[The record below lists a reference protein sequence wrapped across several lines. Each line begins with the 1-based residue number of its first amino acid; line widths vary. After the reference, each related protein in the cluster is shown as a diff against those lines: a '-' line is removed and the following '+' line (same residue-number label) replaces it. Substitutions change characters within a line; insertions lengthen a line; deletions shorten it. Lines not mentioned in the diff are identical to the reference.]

1 MPGNANSQPV
11 IFGEVLYDRFPDNS
25 SVLGGAP
32 FNVAWHLQAFG
43 QAPILV
49 SAVGDDTLGHQIEQA
64 MDDWHLNRNGL
75 QQDNNHPTGT
85 VEVHIE
91 DNEPSY
97 DIVSECAYDFIN
109 TELLPTAKPTLL
121 YHGTLALRND
131 VSKEA
136 LVKLKQTGSPI
147 FLDVNLRPPWWN
159 KQTVAST
166 LADATW
172 AKLNED
178 ELNVLIPSSEKPAQ
192 KVAKLFEQY
201 PLELLILTRG
211 SQGAIAFDKTGSAIT
226 VQPESDI
233 CMVDSVGAGDA
244 FTSVI
249 IAGLLQVWPLALT
262 MERAQAFASAIVG
275 VRGATTQDKDFYN
288 KFTSQWEL
296 TD

>member
-1 MPGNANSQPV
+1 MPDNTQQQPV
-11 IFGEVLYDRFPDNS
+11 VFGEVLYDRFPDNS

-43 QAPILV
+43 QTPLLV
-49 SAVGDDTLGHQIEQA
+49 SAVGNDDLGHQIERA
-64 MDDWHLNRNGL
+64 MDDWNLDQKGL
-75 QQDNNHPTGT
+75 QQDNDHPTGT

-91 DNEPSY
+91 DDEPSY
-97 DIVSECAYDFIN
+97 DIVSDCAYDFIKS
-109 TELLPTAKPTLL
+109 EQLPTAKPALL
-121 YHGTLALRND
+121 YHGTLALRNS
-131 VSKEA
+131 VSNNA
-136 LVKLKQTGSPI
+136 LVKLKQAGSPI
-147 FLDVNLRPPWWN
+147 FLDVNLRPPWWD
-159 KQTVAST
+159 KQTIART
-166 LADATW
+166 LTDATW

-178 ELNVLIPSSEKPAQ
+178 ELNILMPSSEKPEQ
-192 KVAKLFEQY
+192 KADKLLKQY
-201 PLELLILTRG
+201 RLELLILTRG
-211 SQGAIAFDKTGSAIT
+211 SQGAIAFDTIGNTIT

-249 IAGLLQVWPLALT
+249 IAGLLQKWPLAET

-288 KFTSQWEL
+288 HFTSQWEL